1 MFCSDP
7 QELLKKII
15 TERNIPMDTVDV
27 HVGLDG
33 GQGWLKVGLIVTDR
47 SKEEVK
53 GRAHYSE
60 VY

>member
-7 QELLKKII
+7 QELMKKVI
-15 TERNIPMDTVDV
+15 TERNIPMDSVDV

-53 GRAHYSE
+53 RRAHYSE